1 MSPAVRVGAAPSAP
15 GRGARLAAA
24 VEEAVVA
31 GRELRGRAAAL
42 AAAAEE
48 REALARCIEAALEV
62 RREALRQAE
71 ALGELRRE
79 VDLQRARAEEAVVGR
94 SRAAEAVER
103 GKERL
108 HEQIERVL
116 PLSRALT
123 AAHQRVQE
131 AKEALSGD
139 KARLEDLQRLLRT
152 RQQCMV
158 GQVAALYPV
167 RVFHDLPQHAENP
180 GADTNGECGALSE
193 ENRTLSGAY
202 GTRVPS
208 IIKSPQVRGLT
219 FFGWQIMKP
228 KRKQKN
234 YSDKELQRS
243 ATVLGYAAHAILLI
257 ASYLDVPLRYPV
269 RFGGS
274 RSYVSDRLPSA
285 ETACTAPAEHAS
297 THNTDAELTE
307 YPLFLECQEDDSTR
321 ASYAIYLLHKDTE
334 QLLNYIG
341 AESSGRHV
349 FGNLRELLRI
359 VLSDE
364 YVYR

>member
-1 MSPAVRVGAAPSAP
+1 MSPAVRVGAAPSAH
-15 GRGARLAAA
+15 GRGGAKVEER
-24 VEEAVVA
+24 EEAVA
-31 GRELRGRAAAL
+31 WRELRGRAVAL

-48 REALARCIEAALEV
+48 RAALARRIEAALEV

-71 ALGELRRE
+71 ALGELRRGL
-79 VDLQRARAEEAVVGR
+79 DLQRARAEEAVVGR
-94 SRAAEAVER
+94 RRAAGAVER

-108 HEQIERVL
+108 QEQIERVL
-116 PLSRALT
+116 PLSRAT
-123 AAHQRVQE
+123 AAAYHRVQE
-131 AKEALSGD
+131 AEEALSGD
-139 KARLEDLQRLLRT
+139 KARLEDLQRLLRA

-167 RVFHDLPQHAENP
+167 RVFHDLPQHSENHP
-180 GADTNGECGALSE
+180 ADTNGEHGTLSE
-193 ENRTLSGAY
+193 PY
-202 GTRVPS
+202 GTHVPS
-208 IIKSPQVRGLT
+208 IIKSPQVRAWT

-243 ATVLGYAAHAILLI
+243 ATVLGYAAHAVLLI
-257 ASYLDVPLRYPV
+257 ASYLDVPLRYPL

-285 ETACTAPAEHAS
+285 ETACAASAEHAANNIES
-297 THNTDAELTE
+297 SELTE
-307 YPLFLECQEDDSTR
+307 YPLFLECQEDDSTK

-341 AESSGRHV
+341 AESCGRHV